1 MLQICFQLLVF
12 KYRVCAGGNIVTE
25 RGERWG
31 KGIREVRKIE
41 KRKEIKEQR
50 TLDYKENEYL

>member
-1 MLQICFQLLVF
+1 MCVP
-12 KYRVCAGGNIVTE
+12 GGNIVTE

-41 KRKEIKEQR
+41 ERKEIREQR

>member
-1 MLQICFQLLVF
+1 MCVSW
-12 KYRVCAGGNIVTE
+12 GIVTE

-31 KGIREVRKIE
+31 KGIREVRKRE
-41 KRKEIKEQR
+41 ERKQIREQG